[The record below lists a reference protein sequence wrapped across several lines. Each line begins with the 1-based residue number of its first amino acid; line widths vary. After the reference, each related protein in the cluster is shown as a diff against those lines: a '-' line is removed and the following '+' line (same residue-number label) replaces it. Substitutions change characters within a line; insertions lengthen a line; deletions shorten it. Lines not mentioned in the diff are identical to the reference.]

1 MLIQCIPLG
10 GMGANCYVVACQE
23 TKEALVIDPGGEP
36 GPVVAYLEK
45 NGLTAKYIVN
55 THGHIDHIMGN
66 DQLKKATGAKVMIH
80 EADAEML
87 QNPQLNLSGFM
98 GGAIKLAPADR
109 LLTEGDTVE
118 VGKISLEVLHTP
130 GHTKGGICL
139 AGNGVVFTGDTLFA
153 GSIGRTDFPGGS
165 FETLIKAIKT
175 KILPLPDD
183 TAVYPGHMQESTISQ
198 EKNYNQFLR

>member
-98 GGAIKLAPADR
+98 GGAIKLAPADQ